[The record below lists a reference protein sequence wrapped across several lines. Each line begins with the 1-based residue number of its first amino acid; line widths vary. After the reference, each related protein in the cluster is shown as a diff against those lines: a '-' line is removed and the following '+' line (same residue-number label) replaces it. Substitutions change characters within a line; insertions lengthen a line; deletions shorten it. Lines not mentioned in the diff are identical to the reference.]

1 LYTLKSLFSISHL
14 IEMLF
19 FLLFCHSFSFDPLSF
34 DSGFMFWF
42 FLWNVWFFFQ
52 FHPWINE
59 CYFPFIS
66 LFSIWSS
73 FFIYIYILGPFIN
86 FFLFSSSNFEMLFFL
101 FCFDFRFNSFSFN
114 FGFLFWVPLWNV
126 WFFQFHYWIYECY
139 LPS

>member
-1 LYTLKSLFSISHL
+1 MFSISHL

-73 FFIYIYILGPFIN
+73 FFIYIYIGAFYQFFFYFHPLTLKCYFSYFVLILDLIPFLLILGFCFEFLCEMFDFFN
-86 FFLFSSSNFEMLFFL
+86 FTIEFMNVIYPLSFLFN
-101 FCFDFRFNSFSFN
+101 
-114 FGFLFWVPLWNV
+114 
-126 WFFQFHYWIYECY
+126 I
-139 LPS
+139 